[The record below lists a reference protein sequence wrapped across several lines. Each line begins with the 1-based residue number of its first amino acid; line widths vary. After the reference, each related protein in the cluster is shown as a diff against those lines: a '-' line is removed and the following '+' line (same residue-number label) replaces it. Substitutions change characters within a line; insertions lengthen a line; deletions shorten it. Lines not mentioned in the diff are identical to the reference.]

1 MIARRGGGRIGAGG
15 LPAILATLGVVVTAL
30 AFGARPAAAQGA
42 TIVVATGADY
52 RIAVGVDKYPEIS
65 SSVVGSPPGTVVAFD
80 LEISGRFQ
88 PIPAGLLPPR
98 SLSDWAN
105 RGAEVVV
112 ELGLEGTVLE
122 GRVRDVGTGDVLFES
137 TYPNVSRSLR
147 RRLHEFCDD
156 AVAALTG
163 LPGVASTRIL
173 CEWNDGGGKRLVV
186 MDVDGWGMRPLT
198 GENVLEMSPRWSSD
212 GRYAVYTSFSSG
224 FPDVY
229 IHDTRIGDR
238 ERVAHYE
245 GLNALGDLDPTGRTI
260 IMTLSTSGNAE
271 IYSKDLTTGKILR
284 LTSHPA
290 ADTSPVWSPTGDRI
304 AFVSD
309 RSQSPQVYLMN
320 ADGTDERR
328 LTVRGTYNTAPD
340 WSPDGT
346 KIAYCALRPDGF
358 QIQVI
363 DLETKGVVTV
373 TDGGGCEDP
382 SWSPDGQSIL
392 YSRTAGGRTDLYITN
407 LKERRAFRI
416 SRGTGLFTAPD
427 WSPLP

>member
-1 MIARRGGGRIGAGG
+1 MVGA
-15 LPAILATLGVVVTAL
+15 LVAAAPVSAL
-30 AFGARPAAAQGA
+30 AQGA
-42 TIVVATGADY
+42 TILVEKDADF
-52 RIAVGVDKYPEIS
+52 RIAVGVGKYPELS
-65 SSVVGSPPGTVVAFD
+65 SSIVGSPPGTVVAFD
-80 LEISGRFQ
+80 LEISGRFE

-105 RGAEVVV
+105 RGAEIVV
-112 ELGLEGTVLE
+112 EMGMDGSSLV
-122 GRVRDVGTGDVLFES
+122 GRVRDVGTGDVLLEA
-137 TYPNVSRSLR
+137 TYANASRALR
-147 RRLHEFCDD
+147 RRIHRFCDD
-156 AVAALTG
+156 VVEKLTG
-163 LPGVASTRIL
+163 RPGVASTRVL
-173 CEWNDGGGKRLVV
+173 CEWNDGDGKRLVL
-186 MDVDGWGMRPLT
+186 MDIDGWGMRPLT
-198 GENVLEMSPRWSSD
+198 GEDVLELSPRWTFD
-212 GRYAVYTSFSSG
+212 GRKAVYTSYSSG

-245 GLNALGDLDPTGRTI
+245 GLNAFGHLDPTGRHLLL
-260 IMTLSTSGNAE
+260 TLSTSGNAE

-290 ADTSPVWSPTGDRI
+290 SDTSPVWSPSGDRI

-309 RSQSPQVYLMN
+309 RSRSPQVYLMN
-320 ADGTDERR
+320 ADGSNERR
-328 LTVRGTYNTAPD
+328 LTVRGNYNTAPD

-346 KIAYCALRPDGF
+346 RIAYCALRPDGF

-363 DLETKGVVTV
+363 DLKTKDVFTV

-392 YSRTAGGRTDLYITN
+392 YSRTAGGRTDLYVTN
-407 LKERRAFRI
+407 LKERRALRV
-416 SRGTGLFTAPD
+416 SRGTGQFTAPD